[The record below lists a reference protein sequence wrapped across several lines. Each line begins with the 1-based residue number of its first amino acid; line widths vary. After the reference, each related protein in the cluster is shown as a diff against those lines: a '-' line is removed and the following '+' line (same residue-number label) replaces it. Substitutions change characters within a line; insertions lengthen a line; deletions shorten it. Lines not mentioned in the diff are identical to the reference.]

1 MSGTAVPFGSMIVPV
16 MLFMFSGVALAKTWD
31 SRKKKMQAFF
41 MFVLTVGLFY
51 GGYYF
56 MTTGK
61 TVGNLRN
68 NAQAK
73 YANFQAARAASLGP
87 TANVAPPPM
96 VMAPPPMGAAMPMR

>member
-1 MSGTAVPFGSMIVPV
+1 
-16 MLFMFSGVALAKTWD
+16 MLSGVALANTWE
-31 SRKKKMQAFF
+31 SRKSKFKAFF

-68 NAQAK
+68 NAQAR
-73 YANFQAARAASLGP
+73 YANFQAARAAKLGP
-87 TANVAPPPM
+87 TTNV
-96 VMAPPPMGAAMPMR
+96 PPPMGAAPPPMAAPM

>member
-1 MSGTAVPFGSMIVPV
+1 MSGTAVPFGSMIIPV

-31 SRKKKMQAFF
+31 SRKKKLQAFF
-41 MFVLTVGLFY
+41 MLVLTVVLFY

-68 NAQAK
+68 NAQAR
-73 YANFQAARAASLGP
+73 YANFQAARAARLGP
-87 TANVAPPPM
+87 TTNVPPPM
-96 VMAPPPMGAAMPMR
+96 AAPPPPMGAPMQ